1 MEFVSTVNMVA
12 GLAGHPILE
21 RAWPVMG
28 VVAIRKV
35 ISDITMITLRTFVP
49 CIGNK
54 KELKSL

>member
-12 GLAGHPILE
+12 GLAGHPMLK
-21 RAWPVMG
+21 RAWPGMG

>member
-1 MEFVSTVNMVA
+1 MVA
-12 GLAGHPILE
+12 GFAGHPMLK
-21 RAWPVMG
+21 RAWPGMG
-28 VVAIRKV
+28 VLAIGKV